1 MGWCTTFDL
10 DQFAAAAG
18 GYLRSRAAENTLL
31 LSAAQAARDAKDA
44 KDGQAARAGWRT
56 QVAGQRAE
64 AAGPVVLKI
73 YRNCGVE
80 QAGNKVSILRFPGMD
95 ICFSVYN
102 WRLNVLIFLG
112 CQQ

>member
-1 MGWCTTFDL
+1 
-10 DQFAAAAG
+10 
-18 GYLRSRAAENTLL
+18 
-31 LSAAQAARDAKDA
+31 
-44 KDGQAARAGWRT
+44 
-56 QVAGQRAE
+56 
-64 AAGPVVLKI
+64 VLKI